1 MAQRAIAGLRGTGQF
16 DENTRPTNWRET
28 FTLLEPNGTAPL
40 NALLSFA
47 HSTPT
52 DDPKYNHFRD
62 ELPSRVLKVATA
74 ATDAATSI
82 VVTADDNVP
91 FVVENAT
98 LYNTRTGE
106 VMRATADANTGTNTL
121 TVARGA
127 GGDSTKKA
135 VTVGDEL
142 VIIGYAAK
150 EGSGKPSVATFDPTT
165 DYNYTQ
171 IFKTGVSITG
181 TLKQT
186 YLRTGDK
193 ESEMLTKALKNH
205 MADIERAFFFG
216 QRAIED
222 ANTATPRRYTG
233 GLFSMIPNVIDA
245 ASAFENENVITEYEF
260 DRLLIEDLFAWG
272 SKEKVMFCG
281 PRVISNLMQIA
292 KNRWQPTAVDNA
304 YGVSFAR
311 YHTFAGDL
319 LVYMHPL
326 FRQIPSMNANGI
338 ILDMDALG
346 YRYMNGRDTTL
357 KRDVQA
363 NDVDASEHFYITE
376 CGLELLQAKPH
387 AIIRNWKDVK
397 ASKATES
404 EGGGASQ
411 DGGNQQGG

>member
-1 MAQRAIAGLRGTGQF
+1 MAQRAILGLRGTGQF
-16 DENTRPTNWRET
+16 GDDVRPTNWRET

-40 NALLSFA
+40 NALLSYA

-52 DDPKYNHFRD
+52 DDPKFNHFRD
-62 ELPSRVLKVATA
+62 ELPSRVLTVKTA
-74 ATDAATSI
+74 ATNAATSI
-82 VVTADDNVP
+82 EVNADDNVP

-106 VMRATADANTGTNTL
+106 VMRATANANTTNNTL
-121 TVARGA
+121 TVARAA
-127 GGDSTKKA
+127 GGTGTNKA
-135 VTVGDEL
+135 ITVGDEL
-142 VIIGYAAK
+142 VVIGYAAK

-171 IFKTGVSITG
+171 IFKTGTAITG

-205 MADIERAFFFG
+205 MADIERTFFFG

-222 ANTATPRRYTG
+222 ENTATPRRYTG
-233 GLFSMIPNVIDA
+233 GLFSMIPNVVDA
-245 ASAFENENVITEYEF
+245 ATAFENANAISEYEF
-260 DRLLIEDLFAWG
+260 DRLLVEELFAWG

-281 PRVISNLMQIA
+281 PRIISNMMEIA
-292 KNRWQPTAVDNA
+292 KDRWQPTAVDNA

-326 FRQIPSMNANGI
+326 FRQIPSLTSSGI
-338 ILDMDALG
+338 ILDMEHLG
-346 YRYMNGRDTTL
+346 YRYMNGRDTQL
-357 KRDVQA
+357 KRDVQS
-363 NDVDASEHFYITE
+363 NDTDGSEHFYITE

-387 AIIRNWKDVK
+387 AIIKNWKSVRPIATKDVTQGTQG
-397 ASKATES
+397 SGT
-404 EGGGASQ
+404 GG
-411 DGGNQQGG
+411 

>member
-1 MAQRAIAGLRGTGQF
+1 MARAIAGLRGTGQF
-16 DENTRPTNWRET
+16 SVDFRPTNWRET
-28 FTLLEPNGTAPL
+28 FTLMEPNGTAPL
-40 NALLSFA
+40 NALLSYA

-52 DDPKYNHFRD
+52 DDPKFNHFRD
-62 ELPSRVLKVATA
+62 ELPSRVLTVKTATTA
-74 ATDAATSI
+74 AATSI
-82 VVTADDNVP
+82 VVDADDNVP

-98 LYNTRTGE
+98 LYNTRTNE
-106 VMRATADANTGTNTL
+106 MMRATADANTTTNTL

-127 GGDSTKKA
+127 GGSSTAKEVK
-135 VTVGDEL
+135 VGDEL
-142 VIIGYAAK
+142 VVIGYAAK

-181 TLKQT
+181 TLQHT

-222 ANTATPRRYTG
+222 ENTATPRRYTG

-245 ASAFENENVITEYEF
+245 STAFENANAISEYEF
-260 DRLLIEDLFAWG
+260 DRLLVEDLFAWG

-281 PRVISNLMQIA
+281 PRVVSNLMEIA

-326 FRQIPSMNANGI
+326 FRQIPSLSTSGI
-338 ILDMDALG
+338 ILDMEHLG

-387 AIIRNWKDVK
+387 AIIKNWQSIR
-397 ASKATES
+397 ALSTTPTTPS
-404 EGGGASQ
+404 QGQGGGS
-411 DGGNQQGG
+411 